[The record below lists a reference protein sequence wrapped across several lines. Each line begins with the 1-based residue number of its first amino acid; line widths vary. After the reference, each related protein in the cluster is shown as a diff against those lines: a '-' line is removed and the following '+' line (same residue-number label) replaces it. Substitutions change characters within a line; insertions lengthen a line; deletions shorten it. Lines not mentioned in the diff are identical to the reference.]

1 MDLLYLAQW
10 VGCLAALTGGTAV
23 LWLADQVP
31 ARSHPLRWAGTAL
44 TVLLLVAVLGLWLAT
59 AGDAA
64 APTLVDRAARLSDG
78 VHLVALTFLVLF
90 HTVAAPGALP
100 RWYARGASLLAVGF
114 GVVLSTGAQVS
125 FPAAPWSGSAWLQLG
140 FFVLAGA
147 AMHCAFGA
155 REKESVLG
163 ARQESLRSH

>member
-1 MDLLYLAQW
+1 RRWSTVAARAPSSAGRGSGRATDPAPEPVGPGGTICSVDLLYLAQW

-90 HTVAAPGALP
+90 HTVAAP
-100 RWYARGASLLAVGF
+100 
-114 GVVLSTGAQVS
+114 
-125 FPAAPWSGSAWLQLG
+125 
-140 FFVLAGA
+140 
-147 AMHCAFGA
+147 
-155 REKESVLG
+155 
-163 ARQESLRSH
+163 